1 MKLDRIHQISEI
13 IASIAIVASLIFVG
27 VQLNQ
32 NAQATSIS
40 NAQAALDSWSEQ
52 GLAIATNPHL
62 SRMITEELYPG
73 LRELQPEFDAEQM
86 ALLQWTGVAIRAVES
101 NFLQWRNGDLSDE
114 IWSGYETG
122 MFRNF
127 VAFRNF
133 NEYWDSNRD
142 TQLPEFRDYFDDIQA
157 RAKKFRDYVLE
168 HGEPPPA

>member
-1 MKLDRIHQISEI
+1 MKLDHVHQISEI
-13 IASIAIVASLIFVG
+13 IASIAIVASLVFVG

-32 NAQATSIS
+32 SARATSIS
-40 NAQAALDSWSEQ
+40 NAQAAQSSWSEH

-62 SRMITEELYPG
+62 SRKFTEEMYPG
-73 LRELQPEFDAEQM
+73 LRELSEFDAEQM
-86 ALLQWTGVAIRAVES
+86 AMLQWTSVAFRAVES

-114 IWSGYETG
+114 IWWGYENG
-122 MFRNF
+122 MFFNF

-133 NEYWDSNRD
+133 NDYWDSNRGR
-142 TQLPEFRDYFDDIQA
+142 QLPEFRDYFDDMQA